1 MQRSPGRET
10 SVSVKILLL
19 GDSGTGKT
27 SLVLRYVHGPDAEET
42 QAARCS
48 VYDPD
53 VLVKELV
60 VDGKN
65 VKVSRSRT
73 GLVVRYTVWFVP
85 LVPLCR
91 DKLLSV
97 YVSMCNL

>member
-1 MQRSPGRET
+1 MQQGSGRET
-10 SVSVKILLL
+10 SVSVKVLLL

-27 SLVLRYVHGPDAEET
+27 SLVLRYVYGPDAEEA

-60 VDGKN
+60 LDGKS
-65 VKVSRSRT
+65 VKVSTLTHAT
-73 GLVVRYTVWFVP
+73 GLVLLFFVALGP
-85 LVPLCR
+85 LRPRRINERVLW
-91 DKLLSV
+91 
-97 YVSMCNL
+97 

>member
-1 MQRSPGRET
+1 M
-10 SVSVKILLL
+10 SVKILLL

-27 SLVLRYVHGPDAEET
+27 SLVLRYMYGPDAEEA

-60 VDGKN
+60 VDGKT
-65 VKVSRSRT
+65 VKVS
-73 GLVVRYTVWFVP
+73 GLSIGGRAVICASFRWFHHSS
-85 LVPLCR
+85 
-91 DKLLSV
+91 K
-97 YVSMCNL
+97 

>member
-1 MQRSPGRET
+1 MQQSPGRET

-27 SLVLRYVHGPDAEET
+27 SLVLRYVHGPDAEEA

-60 VDGKN
+60 LDGKP
-65 VKVSRSRT
+65 VKVSQLAHAT
-73 GLVVRYTVWFVP
+73 GVGKVYASLR
-85 LVPLCR
+85 LSPLCR
-91 DKLLSV
+91 DG
-97 YVSMCNL
+97 